1 MNRDFRFRRR
11 MSWPLSA
18 KHAELDSRQARM
30 AVSDTSAQRAYS
42 AICRLQ
48 ISTRPPPPS
57 LKVVSP
63 GRT

>member
-42 AICRLQ
+42 AIWPTQRMDTSGQ
-48 ISTRPPPPS
+48 TYRS
-57 LKVVSP
+57 LHC
-63 GRT
+63 

>member
-42 AICRLQ
+42 AG
-48 ISTRPPPPS
+48 SRPAAQRSGPS
-57 LKVVSP
+57 DYYL
-63 GRT
+63 